1 MPIPYATMPNQP
13 QHPRQSPRRKR
24 RPNAS
29 GYGRELTGRLIAWER
44 EVFPV
49 TRGAPEM
56 GWWRYLQDA
65 HRIGPKAW
73 TARYL
78 LYLRSAQWYA
88 IRAKVLERAKWHC
101 QGCGN
106 PNPRLEAHH
115 QHYKR
120 VGREA
125 LDDLRA
131 LCRGCHLV
139 MHQRADSTA
148 LPAGTLRHQ
157 RDVLKKR
164 LKSPATM
171 ALVRELAADPEPPR
185 RIRRRPGGVKPEAPS
200 PSAPSAPAT
209 AAARA

>member
-1 MPIPYATMPNQP
+1 MPYATMPNLPP
-13 QHPRQSPRRKR
+13 QHPRRQR

-29 GYGRELTGRLIAWER
+29 GYGRSLTGRLIAWER

-73 TARYL
+73 TARYK

-88 IRAKVLERAKWHC
+88 TRAKVLERARWHC

-106 PNPRLEAHH
+106 PSPKLEVHH

-125 LDDLRA
+125 LNDLRA
-131 LCRGCHLV
+131 LCRGCHLI
-139 MHQRADSTA
+139 MHQRADHAPGTGA

-157 RDVLKKR
+157 RDVLRKR
-164 LKSPATM
+164 LKSEAMMT
-171 ALVRELAADPEPPR
+171 LVRDLAADPEPPR